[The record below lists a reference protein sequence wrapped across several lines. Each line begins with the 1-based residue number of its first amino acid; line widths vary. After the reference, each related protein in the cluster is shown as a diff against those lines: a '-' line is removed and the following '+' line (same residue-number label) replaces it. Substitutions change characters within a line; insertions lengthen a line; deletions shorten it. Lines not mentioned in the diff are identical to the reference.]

1 MKRRCIRQCFIHLIW
16 KKEVTWPPLP
26 ARYPKRGVVFQ
37 ALFFKSDA
45 ARYHRL
51 MGKILHRKEEGLKH
65 CNRWPSTNAEPKG
78 KQSSNHPVSTSYV
91 GFGGESQPRCEFFG
105 TVELVRL
112 PTMKVHYPRDNAAGE
127 GSSSFLASLAEKRGQ
142 LMTEIPR
149 LVWAVCFEFKTRLKA
164 TLDHWGFSCSAF
176 RGKVSWDRCNLPH
189 ADRTSHSSKVQ
200 HPLSYW
206 QEFLVVCLPAKVLKY
221 QSNKSWSSEDTAE
234 YFLGIRDNA
243 NCITSTTPNQSS

>member
-1 MKRRCIRQCFIHLIW
+1 MQLSTTADGQNLAPLEMAKALQQMTINKCRTKR
-16 KKEVTWPPLP
+16 K
-26 ARYPKRGVVFQ
+26 AVFQ
-37 ALFFKSDA
+37 PSFFNKLCWFWG
-45 ARYHRL
+45 R
-51 MGKILHRKEEGLKH
+51 I
-65 CNRWPSTNAEPKG
+65 STKMW
-78 KQSSNHPVSTSYV
+78 V
-91 GFGGESQPRCEFFG
+91 FG

-112 PTMKVHYPRDNAAGE
+112 PTMKVHHPRDNAVGE

-149 LVWAVCFEFKTRLKA
+149 LVWAVCFEFKTRLKT

-176 RGKVSWDRCNLPH
+176 RGKVSWGRCNLPH
-189 ADRTSHSSKVQ
+189 ADRTSHSSEVQ

-206 QEFLVVCLPAKVLKY
+206 REFLVVCLPAKVLKY

-234 YFLGIRDNA
+234 YFLWIPDNA